1 MEKPRIKRTV
11 FLFAFIALFLLVA
24 RLFYPFLTVLVW
36 AGLIYVMI
44 SPLYERIAG
53 IRGGSDKRNLGQ
65 SFIAGLAAFLGVAAF
80 VVPILALA
88 FSLARQILD
97 IAKDTLA
104 FLDTHPQFF
113 DLSPASP
120 LGGWIFRASGGAI
133 DLSNFDVIGELKE
146 ILGGSSERILGF
158 STKIL
163 KNLGSGVLT
172 VAFMMFTLYFLLV
185 DGKHLIALVV
195 HAIPIERHM
204 TSMFLKKM
212 RETGIQLVKGFFLVS
227 LYQAT
232 VMFLLSMALGLK
244 SPLVMAVLTVIASF
258 VPMVGAGLVWGP
270 LTIVLALTGP
280 LWKAALF
287 GILAA
292 LLVSTLDTF
301 IRPMVLGERLKIH
314 PLLIFFAILGGV
326 RMFGINGLILGPLVL
341 IVFFA
346 AVDLY
351 DKIESG
357 APSRDESE
365 APPEA

>member
-36 AGLIYVMI
+36 SGLIYVMI
-44 SPLYERIAG
+44 EPLYERIAG
-53 IRGGSDKRNLGQ
+53 ISPGSTKRSIRQ
-65 SFIAGLAAFLGVAAF
+65 SFAAGLTSLLGVAAF
-80 VVPILALA
+80 VVPILALGIA
-88 FSLARQILD
+88 LARQILD
-97 IAKDTLA
+97 IAHDALA
-104 FLDTHPQFF
+104 FVEANPQVF
-113 DLSPASP
+113 DLSPSSP
-120 LGGWIFRASGGAI
+120 IGGWISTASGGSI
-133 DLSNFDVIGELKE
+133 DLSNLRVIDELKQ
-146 ILGGSSERILGF
+146 LLAGSTNRIVGY
-158 STKIL
+158 STTVL

-172 VAFMMFTLYFLLV
+172 VAFMIFTLYFLLV
-185 DGKHLIALVV
+185 DGRHLMGIVV

-232 VMFLLSMALGLK
+232 VMFLLCLALGIK

-258 VPMVGAGLVWGP
+258 VPMVGAGLVWAP
-270 LTIVLALTGP
+270 LTIVLAMTGP
-280 LWKAALF
+280 LWKAMVF

-292 LLVSTLDTF
+292 LLVSTLDNF
-301 IRPMVLGERLKIH
+301 IRPLVLGERLKIH

-326 RMFGINGLILGPLVL
+326 RLFGINGIILGPLVL
-341 IVFFA
+341 MIFFA

-351 DKIESG
+351 DQIESG
-357 APSRDESE
+357 APDRDESE